1 MFTMVKLMS
10 FDVAYHQ
17 LALLMQK
24 KRAYQEVF
32 SLLDTLFLCSA
43 NPYPFSVITPL
54 PTGEGPAFLFLPSY
68 FTLPT
73 LIKYSAICTA
83 FKAAPLRI

>member
-54 PTGEGPAFLFLPSY
+54 PTGEGLGGRGQLFFFFLPISHY
-68 FTLPT
+68 P
-73 LIKYSAICTA
+73 
-83 FKAAPLRI
+83 P

>member
-32 SLLDTLFLCSA
+32 SLLDTLFLCFA
-43 NPYPFSVITPL
+43 NLYPFSVITPL
-54 PTGEGPAFLFLPSY
+54 PTGEGLGEGPAFLFFFFIPISHY
-68 FTLPT
+68 P
-73 LIKYSAICTA
+73 
-83 FKAAPLRI
+83 P

>member
-43 NPYPFSVITPL
+43 NPYPFSVIT
-54 PTGEGPAFLFLPSY
+54 EGVSKC
-68 FTLPT
+68 
-73 LIKYSAICTA
+73 KYDFDNLTV
-83 FKAAPLRI
+83 

>member
-54 PTGEGPAFLFLPSY
+54 PTGEGLGEGPTFLFFFFLPISHY
-68 FTLPT
+68 P
-73 LIKYSAICTA
+73 
-83 FKAAPLRI
+83 P